1 MRNNHQDTIHEYRGT
16 YTILTLKNM
25 TDNLRRLAEAIAE
38 LHKVEFD
45 LSKTR
50 HDLQQ
55 QYNILEQQEAS
66 AIELDIPAE
75 EVLPAL
81 IKSFPVDMDN
91 TIGRS
96 TVTIHNITISK
107 PTATEALILMYK
119 VLKLRGAL

>member
-1 MRNNHQDTIHEYRGT
+1 
-16 YTILTLKNM
+16 M

-38 LHKVEFD
+38 LQKVEFD

-66 AIELDIPAE
+66 AIELDIPTE
-75 EVLPAL
+75 EVLPTL

-91 TIGRS
+91 TVGRS
-96 TVTIHNITISK
+96 TVTIHNIAISK
-107 PTATEALILMYK
+107 PTATEALVLMYK

>member
-1 MRNNHQDTIHEYRGT
+1 
-16 YTILTLKNM
+16 M
-25 TDNLRRLAEAIAE
+25 TNNLRRLAEAINE

-75 EVLPAL
+75 EVLPTL
-81 IKSFPVDMDN
+81 IKSFLVDMDN
-91 TIGRS
+91 TVGCS